1 MLCYHQDHVDIFRR
15 WSKFGHRF
23 DKKVGQKIGTKYSH
37 QKNRRGNMGKISLI
51 FLGKS

>member
-23 DKKVGQKIGTKYSH
+23 DKKVGQKIVKKLAQNIRTK
-37 QKNRRGNMGKISLI
+37 KIDMAI
-51 FLGKS
+51 WAKYH